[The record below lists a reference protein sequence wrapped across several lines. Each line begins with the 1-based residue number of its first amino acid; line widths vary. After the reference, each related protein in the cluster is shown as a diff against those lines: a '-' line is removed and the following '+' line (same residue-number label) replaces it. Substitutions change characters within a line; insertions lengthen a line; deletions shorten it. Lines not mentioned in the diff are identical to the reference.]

1 MNKLA
6 AGKGFFPLEFGQ
18 LCTQVIEIIGV
29 ILYILMRRD
38 HKTKGT
44 TGRVY
49 VPADFDTKEK
59 ALSGAKAA
67 EKGLK

>member
-1 MNKLA
+1 MPICITSVHIVVVVLPVPCSRIV
-6 AGKGFFPLEFGQ
+6 GW
-18 LCTQVIEIIGV
+18 I
-29 ILYILMRRD
+29 
-38 HKTKGT
+38 
-44 TGRVY
+44 Y

>member
-1 MNKLA
+1 
-6 AGKGFFPLEFGQ
+6 
-18 LCTQVIEIIGV
+18 
-29 ILYILMRRD
+29 LYQTRYD
-38 HKTKGT
+38 YF
-44 TGRVY
+44 Y